1 MSKLLKN
8 PINIFIL
15 LSLIISVF
23 FFINFDKGFELTDES
38 YLLLIS
44 LFPNEVIGKVNNSGI
59 IGNLILELV
68 NYNLF
73 YFRVVDHLLLTF
85 SLLLIK
91 PIIQFNDKVIF

>member
-23 FFINFDKGFELTDES
+23 FFINFDKGFVLTDES

-44 LFPNEVIGKVNNSGI
+44 LFPNEVIEK
-59 IGNLILELV
+59 LTILEL
-68 NYNLF
+68 
-73 YFRVVDHLLLTF
+73 
-85 SLLLIK
+85 
-91 PIIQFNDKVIF
+91 

>member
-8 PINIFIL
+8 PINILIL

-23 FFINFDKGFELTDES
+23 FYINFNRGIELSDES

-44 LFPNEVIGKVNNSGI
+44 LFPNEIIGRVNNSGI

-73 YFRVVDHLLLTF
+73 YFRVVGAI
-85 SLLLIK
+85 LLLI
-91 PIIQFNDKVIF
+91 FSFY